1 LCLLNAY
8 FSLVVDVAGRHNGWV
23 NKFEG
28 DGALCVFGA
37 PHDMDDPAGCAL
49 SAARE
54 LNTRLRAELSE
65 LRAAIGVSAG
75 TVVAGNVGSAERF
88 EYTVIGDPVN
98 EAARLTQLAK
108 STPSRLIAS
117 EATLERADQ
126 DERGHWRADG
136 QATLRGRPRPTR
148 LVIPA

>member
-1 LCLLNAY
+1 
-8 FSLVVDVAGRHNGWV
+8 
-23 NKFEG
+23 
-28 DGALCVFGA
+28 
-37 PHDMDDPAGCAL
+37 MDDPAGCAL

-54 LNTRLRAELSE
+54 LDARLRAELPE

-108 STPSRLIAS
+108 STPERLLAS
-117 EATLERADQ
+117 AATLKRAAVA
-126 DERGHWRADG
+126 ERGHWRPDG
-136 QATLRGRPRPTR
+136 QATLRGRPSPTR
-148 LVIPA
+148 LVIPV